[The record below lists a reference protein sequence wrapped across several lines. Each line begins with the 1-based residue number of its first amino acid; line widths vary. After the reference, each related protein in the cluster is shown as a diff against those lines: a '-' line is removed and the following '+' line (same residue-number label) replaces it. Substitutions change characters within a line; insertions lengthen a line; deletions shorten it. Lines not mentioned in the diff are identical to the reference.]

1 MRIVHRFFML
11 GIFGIAAGCDSTN
24 ATLPSTASQG
34 GGSSASGASSLD
46 SGSGAS
52 EAAASVDSGS
62 SASESATSVDGG
74 GGTSDATSGNGNGA
88 SDAGV
93 ANGSDGGSETATGDG
108 GSEAGTGGG
117 GDNGKVTSA
126 DGGGDAGS
134 CTLPS
139 CLGSLD
145 TGCMPTGTCSQT
157 TDDTTGDVYSCY
169 ANGITRGDLTDPN
182 TGDQILTAK
191 NATSTCYSIDYV
203 GNDIGS
209 DIATTATV
217 TNRSDAGV
225 ATLHVTVAPDG
236 VTTSW
241 SVTCSGGAPVALD
254 SACKNVWPLAW
265 MINERNGPQDCT
277 ASTTCK
283 F

>member
-1 MRIVHRFFML
+1 MRILRSLFML
-11 GIFGIAAGCDSTN
+11 GIFGIVAGCDSTS
-24 ATLPSTASQG
+24 AAPPSTTSPSGNDASEG
-34 GGSSASGASSLD
+34 ESVD
-46 SGSGAS
+46 SGGGAS
-52 EAAASVDSGS
+52 EASEAATVDSSNG
-62 SASESATSVDGG
+62 ANDATTIDAGK
-74 GGTSDATSGNGNGA
+74 GGTDAPSDTGNGA
-88 SDAGV
+88 SDAV
-93 ANGSDGGSETATGDG
+93 AATSDGGGQAGSGHSSDGGSDATSTD
-108 GSEAGTGGG
+108 A
-117 GDNGKVTSA
+117 
-126 DGGGDAGS
+126 GGDAGS
-134 CTLPS
+134 CKLPS
-139 CLGSLD
+139 CLGNLD
-145 TGCMPTGTCSQT
+145 TGCVPSGTCSQT

-169 ANGITRGDLTDPN
+169 TNGITRGDLTDPN

-225 ATLHVTVAPDG
+225 ATLHATVAPDG

-254 SACKNVWPLAW
+254 SACKSVWPLDW

-277 ASTTCK
+277 TSTTCK

>member
-1 MRIVHRFFML
+1 MRVLRSFFML
-11 GIFGIAAGCDSTN
+11 GIFGIAAGCDSTS
-24 ATLPSTASQG
+24 ATPPSTTSQG
-34 GGSSASGASSLD
+34 
-46 SGSGAS
+46 GSGAS
-52 EAAASVDSGS
+52 EAASVDSGNGASDAAASVDSRSGASEAVASVDSGS
-62 SASESATSVDGG
+62 DATSV
-74 GGTSDATSGNGNGA
+74 TGNGA

-93 ANGSDGGSETATGDG
+93 ADGGNGSDGGSETASGDG
-108 GSEAGTGGG
+108 GSEAASGDAGAGG
-117 GDNGKVTSA
+117 KATA

-134 CTLPS
+134 CTLPG
-139 CLGSLD
+139 CLGNLD

-169 ANGITRGDLTDPN
+169 AGGITRGDLTDPN

-203 GNDIGS
+203 GNDIAS
-209 DIATTATV
+209 DEPTTATV
-217 TNRSDAGV
+217 TSRTDAGV
-225 ATLHVTVAPDG
+225 ATLHMTVAPDG

-254 SACKNVWPLAW
+254 SACKGVWPLAW
-265 MINERNGPQDCT
+265 MIGGSPQDCT
-277 ASTTCK
+277 ATTTCK

>member
-24 ATLPSTASQG
+24 ATPPSTTSQG
-34 GGSSASGASSLD
+34 GGSSASEAASGD

-52 EAAASVDSGS
+52 EAA
-62 SASESATSVDGG
+62 TTGG
-74 GGTSDATSGNGNGA
+74 GNGANDATTVDAGKGTPDAATSGTGNGA
-88 SDAGV
+88 SEASAADG
-93 ANGSDGGSETATGDG
+93 GDGGSEKTSGDG
-108 GSEAGTGGG
+108 GSEAASGDGGG
-117 GDNGKVTSA
+117 GGKATSA

-169 ANGITRGDLTDPN
+169 AGGITRGDLTDPN

-203 GNDIGS
+203 GNDIDS
-209 DIATTATV
+209 DNATTATV

-225 ATLHVTVAPDG
+225 ATLHMSVAPDG

-241 SVTCSGGAPVALD
+241 SVTCSGGAAVALD
-254 SACKNVWPLAW
+254 SACKSVWPLAW
-265 MINERNGPQDCT
+265 MINERTGPQDCT
-277 ASTTCK
+277 TSTTCK